1 MIELWRGSVNAW
13 ECDELGHFN
22 VRFYL
27 ARAAEA
33 VATLAEAAGLNPIL
47 APDATATLIP
57 RDIHI
62 RFLAEARPGAPLYIE
77 GGFLDHGDQAA
88 TALLVMRHS
97 ASGTPAASFRI
108 ELLHAAPQSG
118 HGFAWPKR
126 FAACADTLKTGLP
139 DFAAPRGLAPSE
151 KPTAASREHA
161 SALGLETIGRGRFG
175 IEEMDGFGRL
185 RTEFLLGRVSDSATN
200 FASAFPEEWAMY
212 AGTGTDTVEPAAS
225 ALLECHIR
233 LHNWPRTGDGFE
245 IRSGLKSCGP
255 RTRNI
260 VHWVLDTATG
270 RPWWTMEGVAAPMDL
285 AARRL
290 RVVPD
295 DVQARVAAV
304 RIDGLET

>member
-33 VATLAEAAGLNPIL
+33 VASLAEAAGLNPVL
-47 APDATATLIP
+47 APDATATLIA
-57 RDIHI
+57 RDIHV

-77 GGFLDHGDQAA
+77 GGFLDHDDVSA
-88 TALLVMRHS
+88 TAILVMRHS

-108 ELLHAAPQSG
+108 ELLHAAPRSG
-118 HGFAWPKR
+118 RGFAWPQR
-126 FAACADTLKTGLP
+126 FAAGADALKTTLP
-139 DFAAPRGLAPSE
+139 DFAAPRGLVPSGAP
-151 KPTAASREHA
+151 TGASREQA
-161 SALGLETIGRGRFG
+161 DSLGLEIVGRGRFG

-185 RTEFLLGRVSDSATN
+185 RTEFLLGRVSDSVTN
-200 FASAFPEEWAMY
+200 FASAFPEEWAMH
-212 AGTGTDTVEPAAS
+212 AGTDTGEPVAS

-233 LHNWPRTGDGFE
+233 PHHWPRTGDGFE

-255 RTRNI
+255 RVRNI

-295 DVQARVAAV
+295 DIQARIAAV